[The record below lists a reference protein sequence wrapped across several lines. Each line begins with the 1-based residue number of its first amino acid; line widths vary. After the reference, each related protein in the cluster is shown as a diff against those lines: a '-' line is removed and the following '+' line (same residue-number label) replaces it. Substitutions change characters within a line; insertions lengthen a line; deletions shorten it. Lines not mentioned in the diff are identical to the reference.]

1 MNEIKSLY
9 NFIGKYI
16 SLDEALK
23 SRLADIV
30 TIKNYPANTTFIQ
43 EGQYNRHFR
52 YLHTGFIRFYSNH
65 DGKDVTTWFE
75 DSNQLLCSNDG
86 FSFTKQT
93 DESIETLEDC
103 VILEISSSDFLN
115 LLSDFPVLQRFLRK
129 WIEDTFAMQL
139 EFYKF
144 IMFMSAKEKYDRLL
158 AYVPDIELRVKAI
171 HIASL
176 LGISPETL
184 SRLRA
189 ERLK

>member
-1 MNEIKSLY
+1 MEEINSLFK
-9 NFIGKYI
+9 FIAKYI
-16 SLDEALK
+16 YIDD
-23 SRLADIV
+23 DIKKRISEIAKV
-30 TIKNYPANTTFIQ
+30 KLYPVNSSIIE
-43 EGQYNRHFR
+43 EGQFSRHFR
-52 YLHTGFIRFYSNH
+52 YLYSGCIRFHSNH

-86 FSFTKQT
+86 FSFTKQI

-103 VILEISSSDFLN
+103 SIIEISSDEFQKLLN
-115 LLSDFPVLQRFLRK
+115 DFPIMERFLRK
-129 WIEDTFAMQL
+129 WIEETFAMQL

-144 IMFMSAKEKYDRLL
+144 FMFIPAKDRYDRLL
-158 AYVPDIELRVKAI
+158 AYVPNIELRVKAI
-171 HIASL
+171 HVASL